1 MVIIHPFPPIHLP
14 PSVTLTID
22 SITPPSPVEK
32 TQAVVAF
39 TLINATDAPT
49 INGAINSSWPQ
60 AKPILVGPLAA
71 QGGTYRGTITV
82 LVPKAGSERLEL
94 WYTQEVPGVEFPG
107 PTAQDEATV
116 DVAGSFVVTIDK
128 IHIDNTRAVHNDTD
142 YVNLALSGGREQAKL
157 NAWKRLGDVNNGD
170 HGVGLTLGP
179 VTLGSKDQLGF
190 SYQVINHGNDLADVQ
205 TFFNDVSGA
214 AAQVL
219 SDIFVGT
226 DWSKGDELT
235 RFINSVQFADCDG
248 YVAVD
253 GIGPLDGARL
263 ISWTSQAG
271 AFSVPISYPP
281 ANIDPVT
288 YDKIYKS
295 ATGCGSTSKY
305 TVYWTVQRTSF

>member
-1 MVIIHPFPPIHLP
+1 MVVFHPPIHLP
-14 PSVTLTID
+14 PAVTLTID

-39 TLINATDAPT
+39 TVNNATDHDT
-49 INGAINSSWPQ
+49 IKGAINSSWVQTTVVPVD
-60 AKPILVGPLAA
+60 PIPA
-71 QGGTYRGTITV
+71 QGGIHRGTITV
-82 LVPKAGSERLEL
+82 VVPKAGADRLEL
-94 WYTQEVPGVEFPG
+94 FYVEETPGVEFPG

-116 DVAGSFVVTIDK
+116 DVAGTFVVTIDK

-142 YVNLALSGGREQAKL
+142 YVNLAMTGGREQANL
-157 NAWKRLGDVNNGD
+157 NEWKRLGDVNNGD

-179 VTLGSKDQLGF
+179 VTLGSNDQFGF
-190 SYQVINHGNDLADVQ
+190 SYQVINHGNDLADVR
-205 TFFNDVSGA
+205 TFFDDVSGA

-219 SDIFVGT
+219 SAIFAGT
-226 DWSKGDELT
+226 DWSKGDALT
-235 RFINSVQFADCDG
+235 KFINSVQFADCDG

-271 AFSVPISYPP
+271 AFQVPISYPP
-281 ANIDPVT
+281 VNIDPTT

-295 ATGCGSTSKY
+295 ATGCGSTSNY
-305 TVYWTVQRTSF
+305 TVYWTVRRTSF